1 MISGNL
7 PRFVAV
13 AMLIASLTGCAHENE
28 AGQTEGSV
36 EMYGT
41 IDVGV
46 GSSHTSTR

>member
-7 PRFVAV
+7 PRFVAIT
-13 AMLIASLTGCAHENE
+13 MLIVGLTGCVHQND

-46 GSSHTSTR
+46 GSTSTR

>member
-13 AMLIASLTGCAHENE
+13 AMLMVGLAGCAHKNE

-46 GSSHTSTR
+46 GSTSTR

>member
-7 PRFVAV
+7 PRFVAIAV
-13 AMLIASLTGCAHENE
+13 LIAGLTGCARTNE

-46 GSSHTSTR
+46 GSSNISTD

>member
-7 PRFVAV
+7 PRVVAV
-13 AMLIASLTGCAHENE
+13 AMLMVGLAGCAHKNE

-46 GSSHTSTR
+46 GSTSTR

>member
-13 AMLIASLTGCAHENE
+13 AILIVGLAGCAHKNE

-36 EMYGT
+36 VEMYGT
-41 IDVGV
+41 VDVGV
-46 GSSHTSTR
+46 GSTSTR

>member
-7 PRFVAV
+7 PRVVAV
-13 AMLIASLTGCAHENE
+13 AVLIVGLTGCARTNQ

-46 GSSHTSTR
+46 GSSRTTD

>member
-13 AMLIASLTGCAHENE
+13 VMLIVGLTGCARTNE

-41 IDVGV
+41 VDVGV
-46 GSSHTSTR
+46 GSSQISTD

>member
-13 AMLIASLTGCAHENE
+13 AMLIVGLTGCAHKNE

-46 GSSHTSTR
+46 GSTSTR